1 MRPRKLLF
9 ALLIGGSFVFAL
21 WVFALWHSEAHEN
34 DQVKL
39 SLRNRQNTVV
49 TSVTDGDLVKLNIA
63 LTTAVTQTTE
73 VIFELVPSNKPV
85 GKCTMLSGATSCE
98 SESIS
103 ALGWFW
109 ESGKS
114 QSTRTICAVSALTKE
129 PVTTQIRVAPRPVV
143 MVHGFMSGA
152 ATWASYSQT
161 FLPPLGLSGFA
172 VGDGKAEGMMNTG
185 DTSKPTLRTNTLAEN
200 AAILGR
206 YIAGV
211 KNTTKAEMVDLVAHS
226 MGGLISRFYIDR
238 LMQERDVAQ
247 LIMLGSPHGGSDCSG
262 LPSALGFYA
271 PASLELRPTYLR
283 EVFNKQITHRHGVPF
298 FMLAGNPIVESF
310 KAPCTGVPSDV
321 VVAKESASAI
331 TGPIVELPILHT
343 DMTKSEEAFQKFVR
357 GHLQK
362 QLGEFP
368 NEVDPPS
375 ATNSVEPVQFTQVFK
390 GRVNAGGTKEL
401 TVNLDQVAVASFALF
416 DPSRSLA
423 LTVRGAS
430 GNVIA
435 LSPDIN
441 GLIKVDD
448 PATMVHL
455 GYGFANP
462 KPGPWKVT
470 LAATP
475 KTPSNGADF
484 ALSARVVGGA
494 VLRANTSHPLPAMNQ
509 PITFTGALELP
520 GKALTSTAIKALIRK
535 PDGKE
540 EELALNNGK
549 ADWTPAETGIHGV
562 DIIAQAN
569 TPDGSPIE
577 RTTFLLVEVQP
588 AAEIGRRNLNV
599 LIAAAGA
606 IFLFVLWRVWKRLR
620 KRLRKRKHA

>member
-1 MRPRKLLF
+1 MRPTKLLLAGLF
-9 ALLIGGSFVFAL
+9 ALPVVFV
-21 WVFALWHSEAHEN
+21 VWHSEAHES
-34 DQVKL
+34 DEVKVAL
-39 SLRNRQNTVV
+39 KNRAGTVV
-49 TSVTDGDLVKLNIA
+49 TSLTDGDSVKLNVT
-63 LTTAVTQTTE
+63 LTNAATKATE
-73 VIFELVPSNKPV
+73 VIFELSPSNKV
-85 GKCTMLSGATSCE
+85 IGKCTVPSGAKTCD

-103 ALGWFW
+103 SLGWFW
-109 ESGKS
+109 GADGKS
-114 QSTRTICAVSALTKE
+114 LSTRTIRAASALTKE
-129 PVTTQIRVAPRPVV
+129 PVTTEVRIAPRPVV

-152 ATWASYSQT
+152 PTWASYSQT

-172 VGDGKAEGMMNTG
+172 VGDGKAEGAMNTG

-211 KNTTKAEMVDLVAHS
+211 KTKTKAEMVDIVAHS
-226 MGGLISRFYIDR
+226 MGGLISRYYIDR

-271 PASLELRPTYLR
+271 PASLELRPAYLR
-283 EVFNKQITHRHGVPF
+283 EVFNKQITHRRGVPF

-331 TGPIVELPILHT
+331 TGPIIEMPILHT
-343 DMTKSEEAFQKFVR
+343 DMTKSEEVFQKFVR

-362 QLGEFP
+362 QPGEFP
-368 NEVDPPS
+368 NESDPPS
-375 ATNSVEPVQFTQVFK
+375 ATNSIEPVQFTQVFK

-401 TVNLDQVAVASFALF
+401 NVNLDQVAMASFALF
-416 DPSRSLA
+416 DPSRSLD

-430 GNVIA
+430 GNVIE
-435 LSPDIN
+435 LKSDVN

-455 GYGFANP
+455 GYGFENP

-470 LAATP
+470 LAATA
-475 KTPSNGADF
+475 KTPSNGTDF

-494 VLRANTSHPLPAMNQ
+494 VLRANASQLLPSKNE

-520 GKALTSTAIKALIRK
+520 GKTITNTAIKAVIRQ

-540 EELALNNGK
+540 EELVLTNGK
-549 ADWTPAETGIHGV
+549 ADWMPAETGVHGV
-562 DIIAQAN
+562 DIVAQAN
-569 TPDGSPIE
+569 APDGSPIE
-577 RTTFLLVEVQP
+577 RTTFLSVEVQP
-588 AAEIGRRNLNV
+588 AAEKGRRNLNL

-606 IFLFVLWRVWKRLR
+606 LLLLALWWLWRKFT
-620 KRLRKRKHA
+620 KRKHA